1 MVTNYKIRD
10 SVQSSGNQR
19 VNKYDG
25 RRAKSETADGGPT
38 ADPKGEV
45 RGTVVLKGKES
56 AVRTEVCDSRG
67 PAHPRFPSV
76 I

>member
-1 MVTNYKIRD
+1 M
-10 SVQSSGNQR
+10 
-19 VNKYDG
+19 NKYDG
-25 RRAKSETADGGPT
+25 RRAKSETADGGP
-38 ADPKGEV
+38 PKGEV

>member
-1 MVTNYKIRD
+1 M
-10 SVQSSGNQR
+10 
-19 VNKYDG
+19 NKYDG
-25 RRAKSETADGGPT
+25 RRAKSETADGVPT

-45 RGTVVLKGKES
+45 RGTAVLKRRER
-56 AVRTEVCDSRG
+56 AVRTEVRDSRG